1 MSQESEG
8 LRCHICNE
16 MSNTENDLFAHLEK
30 IHDFDLKQ
38 IADEQDGT
46 ENDEKCRFCGR
57 IFTFKMSFVRH
68 VARHGISEMKCY
80 LCNAYNFQERNQSQ
94 FESHMS
100 DIHNINIEDI
110 KSGVVSDFN
119 CNFCY
124 YSFSTDERLK
134 QHEEKNH
141 SLDENKQPKVEK
153 INNLNPEKNSAKNV
167 CKAPIYAKGGICG
180 KNVQVEWRPRQTGGV
195 EMRAKNFCDEHS
207 GT

>member
-1 MSQESEG
+1 MHQKRKSEEVEMSQESEG
-8 LRCHICNE
+8 LVCHICNE
-16 MSNTENDLFAHLEK
+16 KSNSENDLFAHLEK

-46 ENDEKCRFCGR
+46 ENDEKCKFCGR

-124 YSFSTDERLK
+124 YSHFGTLTLLARNLLIEFQRLPL
-134 QHEEKNH
+134 Q
-141 SLDENKQPKVEK
+141 S
-153 INNLNPEKNSAKNV
+153 
-167 CKAPIYAKGGICG
+167 
-180 KNVQVEWRPRQTGGV
+180 
-195 EMRAKNFCDEHS
+195 
-207 GT
+207 